1 MSGGRES
8 AASSEEAPELEI
20 PLLIFHEL
28 INTSSINAPS
38 VLNVMVPLLKMMKI
52 NSPLSD
58 LLHLDDTLPVRQAI
72 LSINMCRDA
81 VVFTLRSQAKIL
93 SNNQVKS
100 GSTEN
105 FIITSEIIVTSFQQ
119 LMTLKDQL
127 NTARRTL
134 KQCSN
139 DCGLLERIEDLKR
152 EVVMDKM
159 GELNRSNCNCSLE

>member
-1 MSGGRES
+1 
-8 AASSEEAPELEI
+8 
-20 PLLIFHEL
+20 
-28 INTSSINAPS
+28 
-38 VLNVMVPLLKMMKI
+38 
-52 NSPLSD
+52 

-93 SNNQVKS
+93 SSNQMKS

-105 FIITSEIIVTSFQQ
+105 FIITSEIIDTSFQQ
-119 LMTLKDQL
+119 LVKDQL

-159 GELNRSNCNCSLE
+159 GELHG

>member
-1 MSGGRES
+1 M
-8 AASSEEAPELEI
+8 
-20 PLLIFHEL
+20 
-28 INTSSINAPS
+28 
-38 VLNVMVPLLKMMKI
+38 
-52 NSPLSD
+52 
-58 LLHLDDTLPVRQAI
+58 LHLDDTFPMSQAI
-72 LSINMCRDA
+72 FSINMCRDA

-105 FIITSEIIVTSFQQ
+105 FIITSEIIDTSFQQ
-119 LMTLKDQL
+119 LMTWKDQL

>member
-28 INTSSINAPS
+28 INTSSINASS
-38 VLNVMVPLLKMMKI
+38 VLNVMVPLLKMTKI
-52 NSPLSD
+52 NSPLSY
-58 LLHLDDTLPVRQAI
+58 LLHLDDTFPMSQAI

-105 FIITSEIIVTSFQQ
+105 FIITSEIDTSFQQ
-119 LMTLKDQL
+119 LMTWKDQL

-134 KQCSN
+134 MQCSN
-139 DCGLLERIEDLKR
+139 DWPP
-152 EVVMDKM
+152 
-159 GELNRSNCNCSLE
+159 

>member
-1 MSGGRES
+1 MS
-8 AASSEEAPELEI
+8 
-20 PLLIFHEL
+20 
-28 INTSSINAPS
+28 
-38 VLNVMVPLLKMMKI
+38 
-52 NSPLSD
+52 
-58 LLHLDDTLPVRQAI
+58 QAV

-105 FIITSEIIVTSFQQ
+105 FITTSEIDTSLQQ
-119 LMTLKDQL
+119 LMTWKDQL

-139 DCGLLERIEDLKR
+139 GCGLLERIEDLKR
-152 EVVMDKM
+152 KVVMDKM